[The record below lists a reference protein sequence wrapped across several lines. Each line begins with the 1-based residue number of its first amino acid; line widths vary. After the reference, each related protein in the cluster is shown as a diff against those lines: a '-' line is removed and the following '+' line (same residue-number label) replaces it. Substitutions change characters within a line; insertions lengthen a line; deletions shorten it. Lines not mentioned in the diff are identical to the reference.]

1 VARFVER
8 SSMKVAIVCYQDL
21 CNFVLLRVALKQYE
35 ISPKGSRESLAHKV
49 ILMVRQNT

>member
-21 CNFVLLRVALKQYE
+21 CNFVLLR
-35 ISPKGSRESLAHKV
+35 
-49 ILMVRQNT
+49 